1 MPPAAVP
8 GATIRADARIAPR
21 KRGATCSG
29 TVVVMRAFFA
39 TAPILALSF
48 SLSGC
53 LALKVDQDEIAKEVA
68 KLRKEAAANQE
79 TVTHAKELSDEL
91 EKKLAQVEEVLRT
104 NQAGLGA
111 RVDTLETEVQELRG
125 AAENADYQASAVDAE
140 LKEVRSEFDGRLK
153 SLEEKL
159 NEATNIPESK
169 SELFA
174 EADRQFKA
182 KKYKNARKLWRTYE
196 SRYPDDAKLPEVRF
210 SIGLSYFSER
220 DYKSAL
226 GEFYKVIQEAQDA
239 SVVPDALY
247 YSGLAFAKLGQCQNA
262 TAYFD
267 ALRAKKTKA
276 PDEYKKKAAEQIDL
290 LKKDNGDICLD
301 KKEPA
306 PKDK

>member
-1 MPPAAVP
+1 MRRSL
-8 GATIRADARIAPR
+8 RADALLGLPRAQGRSGRDREGGAPSSA
-21 KRGATCSG
+21 RG
-29 TVVVMRAFFA
+29 RADKQ
-39 TAPILALSF
+39 TLAH
-48 SLSGC
+48 G
-53 LALKVDQDEIAKEVA
+53 
-68 KLRKEAAANQE
+68 
-79 TVTHAKELSDEL
+79 KELSDEL

-111 RVDTLETEVQELRG
+111 RVDQLEADTQELRG
-125 AAENADYQASAVDAE
+125 AAENADYKASAVNQE
-140 LKEVRSEFDGRLK
+140 LTEVRSEFDARLK

-169 SELFA
+169 TELFA

-182 KKYKNARKLWRTYE
+182 KKYKQARRLWRTYE

-226 GEFYKVIQEAQDA
+226 GEFYKVIQDSADSGA
-239 SVVPDALY
+239 VPDALY
-247 YSGLAFAKLGQCQNA
+247 YSGLAFAKLGQCENA
-262 TAYFD
+262 IAYFD

-290 LKKDNGDICLD
+290 LKKDAGDICLD
-301 KKEPA
+301 KKPA
-306 PKDK
+306 ATKDK

>member
-1 MPPAAVP
+1 MRYRV
-8 GATIRADARIAPR
+8 RIL
-21 KRGATCSG
+21 
-29 TVVVMRAFFA
+29 A
-39 TAPILALSF
+39 TAPVLA
-48 SLSGC
+48 LSGC
-53 LALKVDQDEIAKEVA
+53 LALKVDQDEIAKEVQ
-68 KLRKEAAANQE
+68 KLRKEVAANQE
-79 TVTHAKELSDEL
+79 TVKHAGELSDEL

-169 SELFA
+169 TELFA

-182 KKYKNARKLWRTYE
+182 KKYKNARRLWRTYE

-210 SIGLSYFSER
+210 QIGLSYFSER

-226 GEFYKVIQEAQDA
+226 GEFYKVIQEAAD
-239 SVVPDALY
+239 SGVVPDALY
-247 YSGLAFAKLGQCQNA
+247 YSGLAFAKLGQCENA
-262 TAYFD
+262 IAYFD

-276 PDEYKKKAAEQIDL
+276 PEEYKKKAAEQIDL

-306 PKDK
+306 ATKDK

>member
-1 MPPAAVP
+1 M
-8 GATIRADARIAPR
+8 TYRARIL
-21 KRGATCSG
+21 
-29 TVVVMRAFFA
+29 A

-196 SRYPDDAKLPEVRF
+196 SRYPDDPKLPEVRF

-247 YSGLAFAKLGQCQNA
+247 YSGLAFAKLGQCENA
-262 TAYFD
+262 IAYFD

-306 PKDK
+306 PKEK

>member
-1 MPPAAVP
+1 MMY
-8 GATIRADARIAPR
+8 RARI
-21 KRGATCSG
+21 
-29 TVVVMRAFFA
+29 FA
-39 TAPILALSF
+39 AAPILALSF

-53 LALKVDQDEIAKEVA
+53 LALKVDQDEIAKEVQ
-68 KLRKEAAANQE
+68 KLRKEVAANDE
-79 TVTHAKELSDEL
+79 TVKHAKELSDEL

-169 SELFA
+169 SELFS

-196 SRYPDDAKLPEVRF
+196 SRYPDDPKLPEVRF

-247 YSGLAFAKLGQCQNA
+247 YSGLAFAKLGQCENA
-262 TAYFD
+262 IAYFD

-276 PDEYKKKAAEQIDL
+276 PEEYKKKAAEQIDL

-301 KKEPA
+301 KKEPV
-306 PKDK
+306 KEK